1 MLHAIMWSMFS
12 VHGKSRFL
20 VTNVKIY
27 QCTYSSCCEIFQVHS
42 AQFLSYS
49 SCCEIFQWHSAHCT
63 VPLYSFLLWN
73 VYSLHSSQFLS
84 QSLPAVKYVYC
95 TQYTRL
101 YSTCLCS
108 RYMFCSI
115 LCLYRFLLCKKVSVP
130 VVTKFNTFRLFLSVP
145 AVKNLQFTDSFFL
158 CFLYGIYNFSCF
170 SLFLL

>member
-1 MLHAIMWSMFS
+1 MQKQNNFDVACYNVKHVRTMYNE
-12 VHGKSRFL
+12 HGKSRFL
-20 VTNVKIY
+20 VTNIKMY
-27 QCTYSSCCEIFQVHS
+27 QFT
-42 AQFLSYS
+42 YS

-158 CFLYGIYNFSCF
+158 CFL
-170 SLFLL
+170 